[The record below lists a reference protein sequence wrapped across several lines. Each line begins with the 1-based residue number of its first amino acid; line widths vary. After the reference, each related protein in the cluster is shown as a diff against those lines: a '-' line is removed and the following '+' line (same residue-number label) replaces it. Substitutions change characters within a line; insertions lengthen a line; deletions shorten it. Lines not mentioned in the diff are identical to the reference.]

1 VSTSNEW
8 NTLSAQI
15 EEIQKKWRTI
25 GFATK
30 KDNQKIYDRFRA
42 ACDKFFT
49 RKREYYAQFKDTMS
63 ENVEKKLALIEQAEA
78 LKDSTEWKKTTEAL
92 IALQKQWKEIGA
104 VPRKRSEQLWKRF
117 REACDTFFEARDKNS
132 KPENDYYGNLKA
144 KRALVEEIRA
154 FELPEGGDAHAAAQ
168 EFLSRWQAIGFVP
181 FKEKE
186 NIQNAFSEAMQAKF
200 PDFQLRGG
208 RPSGGRAPAP
218 RKPLS
223 EKDRLVQEYNK
234 LQQDIDTY
242 ENNIGFFSASKNSE
256 PLIKQL
262 QERIEAAKLELKA
275 LEEKIRQAEASE
287 E

>member
-1 VSTSNEW
+1 
-8 NTLSAQI
+8 
-15 EEIQKKWRTI
+15 
-25 GFATK
+25 
-30 KDNQKIYDRFRA
+30 
-42 ACDKFFT
+42 
-49 RKREYYAQFKDTMS
+49 M
-63 ENVEKKLALIEQAEA
+63 
-78 LKDSTEWKKTTEAL
+78 
-92 IALQKQWKEIGA
+92 QKQWKEIGA

-117 REACDTFFEARDKNS
+117 REACDTFFEARDKNA

-154 FELPEGGDAHAAAQ
+154 FELPEGGDALAAAQ
-168 EFLSRWQAIGFVP
+168 EFLSRWQSIGFVP

-200 PDFQLRGG
+200 PDFQIRGS
-208 RPSGGRAPAP
+208 RPSGGRGPAQ

-256 PLIKQL
+256 PLIKQM